1 MLLDLHT
8 GLSGGRSGGLVFPSL
23 EEFPAVCWDPH
34 KGFSE
39 FSEAA
44 IDVFLKPPCF
54 LYDPVNAGNV
64 GPDHMSPLKA
74 EFSPANQRRGSRI
87 RAGGASADLQ
97 MGPGGRGL
105 WQERQ

>member
-1 MLLDLHT
+1 MIY
-8 GLSGGRSGGLVFPSL
+8 LV
-23 EEFPAVCWDPH
+23 
-34 KGFSE
+34 KGFTLVNE
-39 FSEAA
+39 AEVDAFMKFACFS
-44 IDVFLKPPCF
+44 
-54 LYDPVNAGNV
+54 YDPVNAGNV

-87 RAGGASADLQ
+87 RAGSASADLQ